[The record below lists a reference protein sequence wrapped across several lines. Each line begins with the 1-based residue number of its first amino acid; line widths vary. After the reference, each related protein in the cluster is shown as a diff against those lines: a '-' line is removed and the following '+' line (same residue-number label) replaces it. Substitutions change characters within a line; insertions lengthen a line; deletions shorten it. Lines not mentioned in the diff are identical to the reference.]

1 MPLALRSP
9 LFLIAGSIVIGLER
23 RSWLRDPLQT
33 RIQDHLSCRR
43 VLDGNIPWS
52 AISLHQA
59 LPVSAGGLFLRRPL
73 FDQTLVCVFE
83 LLRHRNSLRL
93 HFHGNLKLVLFLSSD
108 VLFGPILDHE
118 FLGGRHPAYSILLPW
133 NFPPQELFVDCVC

>member
-23 RSWLRDPLQT
+23 RSWLRDPPQT

-52 AISLHQA
+52 AISLHPA
-59 LPVSAGGLFLRRPL
+59 LPVLAGGLSLRRPL
-73 FDQTLVCVFE
+73 PYQSLVCVFE
-83 LLRHRNSLRL
+83 FLRHWNSLRF
-93 HFHGNLKLVLFLSSD
+93 HFHGNLFEILLFCPNFF
-108 VLFGPILDHE
+108 FGPILDHE
-118 FLGGRHPAYSILLPW
+118 FLGGRHPAYSIILPW
-133 NFPPQELFVDCVC
+133 NFPPQKLFVDCVC